1 MSGLC
6 FILQM
11 LEPGISHSEGDFK
24 YISERKD
31 NAENL

>member
-11 LEPGISHSEGDFK
+11 LGPGISHSEGDFK